1 MLTVSYNVAIPEQE
15 ALALAQEDLSGAVTV
30 PASLMLWLQYWVPA
44 TTLAS
49 ARPLT
54 AALCLLCILKG
65 DENAEQPSE
74 TLAVWSPLLAN

>member
-1 MLTVSYNVAIPEQE
+1 MSRDNDTKKACSETLYVLTVSYQVALPERE
-15 ALALAQEDLSGAVTV
+15 ALALAQENLSGGVIV

-49 ARPLT
+49 AQHLT

-65 DENAEQPSE
+65 DG
-74 TLAVWSPLLAN
+74 